1 MTLEEKMRKYSAP
14 AELFERLKDGKTRCL
29 ACAHRCVI
37 PPGGSGVCMV
47 RFNEGGGLKVPWGYI
62 SGCGLDPIEKKPFF
76 HAVPGSLTFS
86 FGMLG
91 CNFKC
96 SFCQN
101 YLTSQALRDLPRPF
115 GRGTDNTEA
124 GHKFKTGHDEPKAC
138 PAVEMAPATPERLAA
153 DARDAGAAFCVSTY
167 NEPLIT
173 AEWSAAVF
181 KEARK
186 YGIRGAYVSNGYASP
201 EVLDYIRPCVDIYKA
216 DLKTFNDEN
225 YRKVAGG
232 TLGNVLKAIE
242 MIYAKGFWLE
252 IVTLLIPGFNDGKE
266 ELESLAGFI
275 AGISKDIPWH
285 VTAFYPTYRMTDR
298 EATPPE
304 TLLKAREI
312 GLKKGLKYVYTGN
325 IPGQGFEDTYCY
337 SCGKTLVTRRGFRIL
352 NNSVKVTKKGA
363 GLCGNCSTPIAGV
376 WR

>member
-1 MTLEEKMRKYSAP
+1 MRKYSAP
-14 AELFERLKDGKTRCL
+14 AELFERLKDGCARCL
-29 ACAHRCVI
+29 ACAHKCRI
-37 PPGGSGVCMV
+37 PPGGSGVCKV
-47 RFNEGGGLKVPWGYI
+47 RFNESGTLKVPWGCI
-62 SGCGLDPIEKKPFF
+62 SGCGLDPVEKKPFF
-76 HAVPGSLTFS
+76 HALPGALTFS

-101 YLTSQALRDLPRPF
+101 YLTSQALRDPACS
-115 GRGTDNTEA
+115 A
-124 GHKFKTGHDEPKAC
+124 G
-138 PAVEMAPATPERLAA
+138 EMAPAAPERLAA
-153 DARDAGAAFCVSTY
+153 EARDSGAAFIVSTY

-201 EVLDYIRPCVDIYKA
+201 EVLDYIRPHVDLYKA
-216 DLKTFNDEN
+216 DLKTFNAEN
-225 YRKVAGG
+225 YLKTAGG

-252 IVTLLIPGFNDGKE
+252 IVTLFIPGFNDGIE
-266 ELESLAGFI
+266 EIESLAGFV
-275 AGISKDIPWH
+275 AGVSKDIPWH

-325 IPGQGFEDTYCY
+325 IPGQGFEDTYCS
-337 SCGKTLVTRRGFRIL
+337 SCGKTLVTRRGFKIL
-352 NNSVKVTKKGA
+352 NNSVKVTKNGK
-363 GLCGNCSTPIAGV
+363 GLCGNCSTPIPGV

>member
-1 MTLEEKMRKYSAP
+1 MTLENKLRERSAP
-14 AELFERLKDGKTRCL
+14 AELCESLSGGNTRCL
-29 ACAHRCVI
+29 ACAHKCVI
-37 PPGGSGVCMV
+37 PQGRSGICKV
-47 RFNEGGGLKVPWGYI
+47 RFNEGGSLKVPWGYI
-62 SGCGLDPIEKKPFF
+62 SGCGMDPVEKKPFF
-76 HAVPGSLTFS
+76 HALPGALTLS

-101 YLTSQALRDLPRPF
+101 YLTSQVLRDPGCHIGEL
-115 GRGTDNTEA
+115 
-124 GHKFKTGHDEPKAC
+124 EPT
-138 PAVEMAPATPERLAA
+138 TPEKLAA
-153 DARDAGAAFCVSTY
+153 AAHGAGAPVIVSTY

-186 YGIRGAYVSNGYASP
+186 FGIRGAYVSNAYASP
-201 EVLDYIRPCVDIYKA
+201 EVLEYIRPHVDLYKV
-216 DLKTFNDEN
+216 DLKTFSEEN

-232 TLGNVLKAIE
+232 TLGNVLRSIE

-252 IVTLLIPGFNDGKE
+252 IVTLLIPGFNDGAA

-275 AGISKDIPWH
+275 SGVSKDIPWH
-285 VTAFYPTYRMTDR
+285 VTAFYPTYNMTDR
-298 EATPPE
+298 GATPPA

-325 IPGQGFEDTYCY
+325 IPGQGFEDTNCP

-352 NNSVKVTKKGA
+352 NNTIQITKKGQ
-363 GLCGNCSTPIAGV
+363 GLCNYCSTPIAGV
-376 WR
+376 WK